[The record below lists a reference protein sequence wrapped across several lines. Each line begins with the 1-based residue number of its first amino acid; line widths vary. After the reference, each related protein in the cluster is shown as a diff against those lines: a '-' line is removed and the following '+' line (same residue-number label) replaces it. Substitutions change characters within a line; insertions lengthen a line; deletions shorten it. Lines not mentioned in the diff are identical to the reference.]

1 MVHGG
6 GLIAG
11 RSDEGGADLG
21 MRSRVPDADP
31 GGRVTI
37 AVVSLCLVQFIDVMG
52 VTVVVTTLPSM
63 LNDVGAPG
71 SFGSLIATG
80 YAMFFGG
87 LLMLGARLGDRFGH
101 RRTII
106 ASLAVFAAGAAA
118 TASAGSIVSITIGR
132 CVQGLAAAGSV
143 PSALRLLTTVTAEGP
158 QRQRAIAAWSAAGA
172 AAGASGFVI
181 GGVVSEVTNWR
192 VVFWLYLPLA
202 AGLATTT
209 LRSVP
214 ADHDVDPRQPLNLA
228 GAATFTAA
236 VMALVVGTTL
246 VTQPGGL
253 VAGAILTVACV
264 VLGGLFVR
272 VDQRATAPLLPR
284 ELIASPSV
292 REGVLGAMLNTST
305 TSSALTLVTLYLQ
318 NTLGRG
324 ALEAAATLLPFSLSV
339 IVGSS
344 LSAVLLRRRRPQT
357 VVALGLG
364 LIAAAD
370 LGLIPAATVPWV
382 FALCVATAG
391 AGIGLASVAATS
403 LGTAV
408 EIRWRGTASGV
419 INTAAQIGTAVGI
432 ALLLLLTAV
441 TTGVPTSTSPAPI
454 VAWAVA
460 GLVAATGALLFW
472 RRQS

>member
-1 MVHGG
+1 MQI
-6 GLIAG
+6 LEA
-11 RSDEGGADLG
+11 E
-21 MRSRVPDADP
+21 SRLRWCP
-31 GGRVTI
+31 
-37 AVVSLCLVQFIDVMG
+37 CLVQFIDVMG

-192 VVFWLYLPLA
+192 VVFWLYPPLA

-209 LRSVP
+209 LPSVP

-305 TSSALTLVTLYLQ
+305 TSSALTLYLQ

-403 LGTAV
+403 LGSAV

-432 ALLLLLTAV
+432 ALPLLLTAV
-441 TTGVPTSTSPAPI
+441 TTGMPTSTSPAPI
-454 VAWAVA
+454 VAWAAA